1 MPPVIPGLSVNVADA
16 MPFGAVKYVLLIAAS
31 TCTILILPFF
41 VMEILLFTNT
51 DYGCKDT
58 LLTETTSPNQI
69 WKAQVIESL
78 CESTFVTDITA
89 GVHVKP
95 VNGPGLDTDILGV
108 DTGGNSRERPRIAW
122 TAPNV
127 LQVTVPNIS
136 YLKVLTREFDGV
148 RIDLRYD
155 PDDPAARAAWRKSLG
170 EPLDLD
176 EPR

>member
-1 MPPVIPGLSVNVADA
+1 MSALAFITLKLLS
-16 MPFGAVKYVLLIAAS
+16 
-31 TCTILILPFF
+31 
-41 VMEILLFTNT
+41 FTST

-58 LLTETTSPNQI
+58 LVTETTSPNQI

-78 CESTFVTDITA
+78 CESTVVTYINV
-89 GVHVKP
+89 GVHLVSTKSS
-95 VNGPGLDTDILGV
+95 GEGKDILGV
-108 DTGGNSRERPRIAW
+108 DTGGNIRERPRIAW
-122 TAPNV
+122 TAPGV